1 MPDRFG
7 GLTVRHNSF
16 DGERHVDCVYPP
28 VPTVVRENAM
38 FEIVIVTLLILWAL
52 GLLTA
57 FTMGGF
63 IHILLLLAVV
73 AILVRFI
80 QGRPL

>member
-1 MPDRFG
+1 MPERLG

-16 DGERHVDCVYPP
+16 DGRRNVDCVYLP
-28 VPTVVRENAM
+28 VSTGVRENAM

>member
-1 MPDRFG
+1 
-7 GLTVRHNSF
+7 
-16 DGERHVDCVYPP
+16 
-28 VPTVVRENAM
+28 M